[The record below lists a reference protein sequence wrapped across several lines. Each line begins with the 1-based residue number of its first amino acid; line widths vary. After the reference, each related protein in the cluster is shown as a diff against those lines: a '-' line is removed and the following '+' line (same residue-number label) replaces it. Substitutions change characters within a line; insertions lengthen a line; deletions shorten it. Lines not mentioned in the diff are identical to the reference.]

1 MGCWKNQDKIMELYE
16 EGVERIEHNSD
27 WIRCM
32 KNIIHMKEAMRDTIM
47 TNELHEKVLKSEQLV
62 IEVDEHI

>member
-1 MGCWKNQDKIMELYE
+1 MELYE

-47 TNELHEKVLKSEQLV
+47 TNELHEKVLKSE
-62 IEVDEHI
+62 